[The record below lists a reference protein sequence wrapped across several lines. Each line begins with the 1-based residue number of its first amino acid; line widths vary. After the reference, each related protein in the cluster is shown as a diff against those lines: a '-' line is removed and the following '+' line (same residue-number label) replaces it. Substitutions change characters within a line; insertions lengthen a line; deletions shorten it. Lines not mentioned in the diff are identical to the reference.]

1 MGRKAS
7 RLASGSEGSL
17 LLLPQLLGGRQL
29 TFGLRIYIFRMER
42 PCVMALSE
50 FLRREITTMA
60 TLRKRDVSATVSRK
74 LGGSRA
80 QGEAALN
87 AVLDSIQEGLA
98 GGDKVVLTGFGSFDV
113 RNVKARTVRA
123 ILGGRAGNLIT
134 VPAHKRVGFK
144 AGTQLARAAQ

>member
-1 MGRKAS
+1 M
-7 RLASGSEGSL
+7 
-17 LLLPQLLGGRQL
+17 LPKLLGGRPL
-29 TFGLRIYIFRMER
+29 TLGHRLYIFRMDR
-42 PCVMALSE
+42 RCVMALSE

-60 TLRKRDVSATVSRK
+60 TLGKRDLGAMVAGK

-98 GGDKVVLTGFGSFDV
+98 GGDKVVITGFGSFDV
-113 RNVKARTVRA
+113 RNVNATRIRA
-123 ILGGRAGNLIT
+123 IQGAQAGNLIT

-144 AGTQLARAAQ
+144 VGTELARAAQ

>member
-1 MGRKAS
+1 
-7 RLASGSEGSL
+7 
-17 LLLPQLLGGRQL
+17 
-29 TFGLRIYIFRMER
+29 
-42 PCVMALSE
+42 MALSE

-60 TLRKRDVSATVSRK
+60 TLRKRDLGATVAGK
-74 LGGSRA
+74 LGGSKA

-98 GGDKVVLTGFGSFDV
+98 GGNKVVLTGFGSFDV

-123 ILGGRAGNLIT
+123 IRGTQAGNLIA

-144 AGTQLARAAQ
+144 AGTELARAAQ

>member
-1 MGRKAS
+1 M
-7 RLASGSEGSL
+7 
-17 LLLPQLLGGRQL
+17 RQL
-29 TFGLRIYIFRMER
+29 TLGHQLNIFRVDKR
-42 PCVMALSE
+42 CVMALSE

-60 TLRKRDVSATVSRK
+60 TIRKRDLGATVAGK

-98 GGDKVVLTGFGSFDV
+98 GGNKGVLTGFGSFDV

-123 ILGGRAGNLIT
+123 IRGSQAGNLIA

-144 AGTQLARAAQ
+144 AGTKLARAAQ